1 MLLAALTRAAPAADP
16 FHGYPPWLVV
26 AVGTVLAVLVLWIF
40 GKLVKWMI
48 WVLIAVVLIGGFI
61 AAGRLLLE

>member
-26 AVGTVLAVLVLWIF
+26 AVGTVIAVLLLWIF
-40 GKLVKWMI
+40 GKLIKWTI
-48 WVLIAVVLIGGFI
+48 WVLIAVVLVSGFI